1 MFRRT
6 RAADTPVE
14 RDAPEVGT
22 YREPRRRFGLG
33 FVGLCILCRR
43 HYNSVKLL
51 MKRADD
57 VLTTLPKP
65 KPADT
70 TGNIPIGEAGANKS
84 APTAVFLVFAGLLLL
99 VFGPR
104 AFRLGAKGVSGFAA
118 LLALTAGLWF
128 VLGPEAYA
136 TFHQPV
142 AAAHGSALARFA
154 TDVGYNL
161 GVGLCLTA
169 FGALTLGLLRERR
182 GEAVVSRERRPFVR
196 AA

>member
-33 FVGLCILCRR
+33 FVGLCILALGVWGGIVPYVGPAFGFRKDTGASWQWTTS
-43 HYNSVKLL
+43 HALL
-51 MKRADD
+51 WLA
-57 VLTTLPKP
+57 P
-65 KPADT
+65 
-70 TGNIPIGEAGANKS
+70 GA
-84 APTAVFLVFAGLLLL
+84 AAVFAGLLLL